1 MVSEV
6 RAEINFSKYLK
17 ISQSILDK
25 CINALGVYS
34 EEDLQIRKEILNS
47 INEIWAIFNETLPDN
62 FFEIFPPSVSSII
75 ILVKLCT
82 LIFNNMDREVD
93 AENKL

>member
-47 INEIWAIFNETLPDN
+47 INEIWAIFNGKYFYLYLLN
-62 FFEIFPPSVSSII
+62 RFFFFFFFFFLKEIV
-75 ILVKLCT
+75 
-82 LIFNNMDREVD
+82 
-93 AENKL
+93 A

>member
-6 RAEINFSKYLK
+6 RTEINFSKYLK

-25 CINALGVYS
+25 CINALGVYT

-47 INEIWAIFNETLPDN
+47 INEIWAIFNGK
-62 FFEIFPPSVSSII
+62 FFFILFYFIFIYIYFSII
-75 ILVKLCT
+75 YVL
-82 LIFNNMDREVD
+82 F
-93 AENKL
+93 

>member
-47 INEIWAIFNETLPDN
+47 INEIWAIFNGI
-62 FFEIFPPSVSSII
+62 FFLISKKIFQICFY
-75 ILVKLCT
+75 IL
-82 LIFNNMDREVD
+82 NMD
-93 AENKL
+93 NG